1 MAKIIDLITKA
12 GDVDVKKGIVE
23 EVSKAV
29 PEVEFFDAEVIDG
42 TTINTL
48 ARTSLP
54 TVAFRNLGEP
64 VSSSRSQ
71 FKERTATLK
80 LLSGR
85 VEVSEAEIAKNPLM
99 TADEQCVD
107 EGVATMTAAAKTLAK
122 QIWYGTNA
130 DSKGFDGATALVD
143 AAMITKAG
151 NGDDTNT
158 NTSVFF
164 VCNGVKTAC
173 GIVFSKNS
181 KLLANEDIEF
191 RKGDIQIKG
200 KQTITVGEAS
210 VEIDTILGVEPGMI
224 GDLTSYAAFLV
235 SNKKQLARLA
245 NVTKTT
251 GLTDDMLTDCIEAFA
266 QANDGKKPDAIFM
279 SYAARQMLRKSR
291 TLSLKLKS
299 GANAEVYAP
308 TPTDVDGIPVIAT
321 NSIVNTEA
329 KVA

>member
-29 PEVEFFDAEVIDG
+29 PEVEFFDADVIDG

-48 ARTSLP
+48 ARVTLP
-54 TVAFRNLGEP
+54 TVAFRNIGEP
-64 VSSSRSQ
+64 VSNSRSQ
-71 FKERTATLK
+71 FAERTATLK
-80 LLSGR
+80 MLSGR
-85 VEVSEAEIAKNPLM
+85 AEISEAEIAKNPLM
-99 TADEQCVD
+99 TAEEQCVD
-107 EGVATMTAAAKTLAK
+107 EAVATMTAAAKTLAK

-143 AAMITKAG
+143 AAMVTKAG
-151 NGDDTNT
+151 AGDSGNT

-181 KLLANEDIEF
+181 KLIGSDDIEF
-191 RKGDIQIKG
+191 RKGDIQVKG
-200 KQTITVGEAS
+200 KQSITVGDQT
-210 VEIDTILGVEPGMI
+210 VEIDVITGVEPGMI

-245 NVTKTT
+245 NVTATT

-266 QANDGKKPDAIFM
+266 QANDGKRPDAIFM
-279 SYAARQMLRKSR
+279 SYNARKMLRKSR
-291 TLSLKLKS
+291 KLTLSIKS
-299 GANAEVYAP
+299 GVNATVDAP
-308 TPTDVDGIPVIAT
+308 TPTDIDGIPIIAT
-321 NSIVNTEA
+321 NSIVDTEA